1 MFDIAGVTE
10 LGVVARQA
18 RLAGGK
24 ILPDMRRGLSKLGP
38 SAKKVVVAQVEAKMP
53 KSGGYAGVLAKAIRV
68 RTRSDL
74 GFTTAGIT
82 LVTYADGKGARRD
95 VGSLNRGVL
104 RHPVYG
110 RRRRAWIAQRVPP
123 DFWDDAMDK
132 TSDDAQQRVRE
143 VLDRT
148 IERLKGA

>member
-1 MFDIAGVTE
+1 MFDIAGVNE
-10 LGVVARQA
+10 LGIVARQA

-38 SAKKVVVAQVEAKMP
+38 SAKKQVQAEVEAKMP

-68 RTRSDL
+68 RMRSDL

-95 VGSLNRGVL
+95 VNALNRGIL

-110 RRRRAWIAQRVPP
+110 RRRSWVAQRVPAE
-123 DFWDDAMDK
+123 FWDDAMDK
-132 TSDDAQQRVRE
+132 TSDDAQARVRE
-143 VLDRT
+143 VLDKT